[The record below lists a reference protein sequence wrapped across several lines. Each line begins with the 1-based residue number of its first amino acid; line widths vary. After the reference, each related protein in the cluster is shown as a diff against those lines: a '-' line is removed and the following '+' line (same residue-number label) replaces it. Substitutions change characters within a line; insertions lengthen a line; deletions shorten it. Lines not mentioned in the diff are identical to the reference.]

1 MKKKIV
7 IASILGLILALAMG
21 STALADS
28 PWSGDNDN
36 FITIP
41 TGPTTHYCANQGAIC
56 FELDS
61 SGNVTT
67 DPTITNP
74 VPAGTPSGFAEPF
87 PGAGF
92 YGKHT
97 AEVSRP

>member
-1 MKKKIV
+1 MKKRILLALV
-7 IASILGLILALAMG
+7 LGLVIALAMG

-28 PWSGDNDN
+28 PWSGDNNN
-36 FITIP
+36 FETIP
-41 TGPTTHYCANQGAIC
+41 TGPTTHYCADQGAIC
-56 FELDS
+56 FEVDG

-74 VPAGTPSGFAEPF
+74 VPAGTPSGFGEPF
-87 PGAGF
+87 PAAGF

-97 AEVSRP
+97 AQVPRP

>member
-1 MKKKIV
+1 MKKLIL
-7 IASILGLILALAMG
+7 ASIIGLVLALAMG
-21 STALADS
+21 NTVLADS
-28 PWSGDNDN
+28 PWSGNNNN
-36 FITIP
+36 FATIP
-41 TGPTTHYCANQGAIC
+41 TGPTTHYCANAIC
-56 FELDS
+56 FELDG

-74 VPAGTPSGFAEPF
+74 VPEGTPSGFVEPF

-97 AEVSRP
+97 ATVPRP